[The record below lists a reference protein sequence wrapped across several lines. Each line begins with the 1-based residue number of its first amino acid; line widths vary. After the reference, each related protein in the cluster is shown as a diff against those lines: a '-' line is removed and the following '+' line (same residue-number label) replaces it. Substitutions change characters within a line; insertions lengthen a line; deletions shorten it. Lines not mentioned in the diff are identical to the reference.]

1 MGAMSDNGQH
11 DEGVLDK
18 LIAFAETA
26 AIGIGRFLNSAIKMV
41 LGGSAVERLI
51 RELQPTVE
59 KIGALEPELMK
70 LSDAELSAKT
80 EEFRNRFAAGETLDD
95 LLVETFAVVR
105 EAARRLEG
113 TPYPKRHYDVQL
125 IGGIVLHQGKIAEMI
140 TGEGKTL
147 VATLPAYLNALTGRS
162 VHVITVNDYLARRDA
177 VWMRPVYEF
186 LGMSVGAIQS
196 DMDPEER
203 QPIYACDIVYG
214 TNNEFGFDYLRDNMK
229 IRVEDQVQRELHYVI
244 IDEVDSVL
252 IDEARTPL
260 IISGMPEGTTDKY
273 YTANRAAQRLRKGVD
288 YEVKEKER
296 KCVLTE
302 DGILAAQKAVGVTD
316 FYSGKNIEWPHFI
329 DNALSAK
336 ELYQR
341 DRKYVVREGEVL
353 IVDEFTGRLMPGRR
367 WSDGLHQAIEA
378 KENLRVQEE
387 NQTLATI
394 TFQNLFRLYDKLSGM
409 TGTALTE
416 ASEFAKIY
424 GLEVVPIP
432 PNRPLKRHN
441 DPDLIYA
448 TDEEK
453 VDAIIEEIAETHAVG
468 RPVLVGTVSVER
480 SEMLADRLKRRGI
493 KHVVLNAKYH
503 KKESVIVAQAGE
515 PKAVTIATNMAGRG
529 TDIVLGG
536 NPTLELEALIES
548 QHGKTEVEA
557 MDLINVFRNARR
569 FTADPPNGPVD
580 LILPGMAAG
589 EVAVWDPALSP
600 GENIH
605 RAAAAIQVELSA
617 EDGKTLLARFGE
629 MEERAVADHDK
640 VVELGGLH
648 IVGTERHEA
657 RRIDN
662 QLRGR
667 SGRQGDPGSS
677 RFFLSLEDD
686 LMRIF
691 MGEWVRTFMRKM
703 GLGDGQPIESGLV
716 SRRIEG
722 AQKKVEEFN
731 FGSRKHLLEYDEVK
745 DEQRKLVYG
754 ERQAVLDA
762 FREREPSDIAAEMLA
777 EFLAPEWLA
786 SDGIE
791 TARSFE
797 PVAAAVKAVCGVD
810 VSEDKWRELRLREF
824 CEYVARLASSERP
837 ADDEVAA
844 AAASAVADAVGP
856 FDTVRARSDEQQRGR
871 ARELGFDIQTPWS
884 EEFARLLTTRLVESV
899 DGGSTAE
906 IVRDWV
912 RRGLAADLS
921 LVPAREWDYDAYQR
935 WIGELP
941 CAIGGA
947 EWQPTLAR
955 PENIEPLV
963 TERLVHGLKQTK
975 SSTVAPMLVAAS
987 VGLYLASAEFRHRPS
1002 ALRLSFWANNRL
1014 GVEVG
1019 EDDIEALVAAAT
1031 DQVAGAAVEAKAR
1044 QLDGADG
1051 VALYWHFPAILSAV
1065 RETLAADGC
1074 DVAGLCER
1082 LDEDFGA
1089 TADPF
1094 DLSKVGGEELP
1105 NAIAKVIEN
1114 SDAPNIYCRGLD
1126 DIVSRTFHNVIDSVV
1141 GEYVDAEQGPEE
1153 RSFGPLLS
1161 WAEGLGLAVSR
1172 DEWFALSR
1180 KELCVVCGNQVRDL
1194 PDDEARDMVHRCVSS
1209 SVQHFLASELF
1220 AEDVSYEHLAM
1231 WARGRFSFAGSSV
1244 KLDTALPRAV
1254 DARRAEARTNLIEH
1268 VQKEVA
1274 SEGAEQPEVIS
1285 RMARM
1290 ALDAYLMTHAASEAI
1305 DVEPLAKWVNSKLHV
1320 SAPAAQMH
1328 EMMDIDER
1336 TVANFV
1342 DERAQKALARHK
1354 PERIVV
1360 DAVGAAF
1367 ECLVPPETFPDT
1379 WNATG
1384 LEEWLK
1390 KWDADD
1396 ALDVYE
1402 LMEDVHGTMLSVF
1415 AEAAISGYG
1424 ERPPGSVA
1432 VEVVRQ
1438 AVATFLDADLAE
1450 GGRNFAGLGGKVNR
1464 KFEIGLGAFELSKLA
1479 VDDIRELVETRAFRS
1494 LDRRADQIGHRRLHW
1509 VARVLILQAID
1520 SRWKDHLAV
1529 MDSLESGIGLRG
1541 YAQVDPKIAYKRE
1554 GYEAFKAMI
1563 AAIQEEVSDMLL
1575 KVDIDLGTE
1584 VHDEDGGMEMRHGAV
1599 SAYEQQQDQ
1608 AVANSKRSEAV
1619 ARPVR
1624 AQEGPSRNAPCPC
1637 GSGKKYKHCCM
1648 GKA

>member
-1 MGAMSDNGQH
+1 MSDNGQH
-11 DEGVLDK
+11 DESVFDK
-18 LIAFAETA
+18 LLAFGEAAVVGVGRVLNA
-26 AIGIGRFLNSAIKMV
+26 AIKTV
-41 LGGSAVERLI
+41 LGGSAVERII
-51 RELQPTVE
+51 RDLQPTVQ

-70 LSDAELSAKT
+70 LSDTELSAKT
-80 EEFRNRFAAGETLDD
+80 EEFKNRFIAGETLDD
-95 LLVETFAVVR
+95 LLVEAFAVVR

-125 IGGIVLHQGKIAEMI
+125 IGGVVLHQGKIAEMI

-147 VATLPAYLNALTGRS
+147 VATLPAYLNALTGKS

-196 DMDPEER
+196 DMDPDER

-229 IRVEDQVQRELHYVI
+229 IRVEDQVQRELHYAI

-260 IISGMPEGTTDKY
+260 IISGMPEGATDKY
-273 YTANRAAQRLRKGVD
+273 YIANRVAQRLHKGVH

-296 KCVLTE
+296 RCVLTE
-302 DGILAAQKAVGVTD
+302 EGILAAQKAVGVTD
-316 FYSGKNIEWPHFI
+316 FYTGKNIEWPHFI

-341 DRKYVVREGEVL
+341 DRKYVVREGDVL

-432 PNRPLKRHN
+432 PNKPLKRQN

-453 VDAIIEEIAETHAVG
+453 VDAIIDEIAETHAIG

-480 SEMLADRLKRRGI
+480 SEMLAELLKRRGI
-493 KHVVLNAKYH
+493 KHTVLNAKYH

-569 FTADPPNGPVD
+569 FTAEPPDGPVD
-580 LILPGMAAG
+580 LILPGMAPG

-605 RAAAAIQVELSA
+605 RASSAINVEMLA
-617 EDGKTLLARFGE
+617 EDGEALLARFGE
-629 MEERAVADHDK
+629 MEERATADHEK

-667 SGRQGDPGSS
+667 AGRQGDPGSS

-703 GLGDGQPIESGLV
+703 GLGGGQPIESGMV

-762 FREREPSDIAAEMLA
+762 FREREPTDIAGEILA
-777 EFLAPEWLA
+777 EFFAPEWLA
-786 SDGIE
+786 GEGVEIR
-791 TARSFE
+791 RSFE
-797 PVAAAVKAVCGVD
+797 PVAAAVKAACGAGVT
-810 VSEDKWRELRLREF
+810 EDKWRELRLREF
-824 CEYVARLASSERP
+824 CEYAARLASSERP
-837 ADDEVAA
+837 AEDEVLAA
-844 AAASAVADAVGP
+844 AAAAVADAVGP
-856 FDTVRARSDEQQRGR
+856 FDTPQARSDEKQSER
-871 ARELGFDIQTPWS
+871 ARELGFDIQVPWS
-884 EEFARLLTTRLVESV
+884 EVFAGLLTSRLAEAVG
-899 DGGSTAE
+899 DGSTAE
-906 IVRDWV
+906 MVQSWV
-912 RRGLAADLS
+912 RRGLAADLP
-921 LVPAREWDYDAYQR
+921 LLPAQEWDYDAYQQ

-941 CAIGGA
+941 CKIGGA

-955 PENIEPLV
+955 PENVEPLV
-963 TERLVHGLKQTK
+963 VERLGHGIAQTK
-975 SSTVAPMLVAAS
+975 SSRMAPMLVAAS
-987 VGLYLASAEFRHRPS
+987 VKLYLGSNAFRRRPS
-1002 ALRLSFWANNRL
+1002 ALRLSLWAGNRL
-1014 GVEVG
+1014 GVAIGADE
-1019 EDDIEALVAAAT
+1019 IETLIAAAT
-1031 DQVAGAAVEAKAR
+1031 DDVARAAAEAKAA
-1044 QLDGADG
+1044 QLDGTEG
-1051 VALYWHFPAILSAV
+1051 VALYWHFPAILSVV
-1065 RETLAADGC
+1065 RETLAADGR
-1074 DVAGLCER
+1074 DFAGLCER

-1089 TADPF
+1089 AADAF
-1094 DLSKVGGEELP
+1094 DLSKLGAEALP
-1105 NAIAKVIEN
+1105 AAVAVAIAD
-1114 SDAPNIYCRGLD
+1114 SDAPNIYCRGLE
-1126 DIVSRTFHNVIDSVV
+1126 DIVSRTFHNVIDSAV
-1141 GEYVDAEQGPEE
+1141 GEYVDAEQVPEE
-1153 RSFGPLLS
+1153 RSFGPLLH
-1161 WAEGLGLAVSR
+1161 WAEGLGLALSR

-1180 KELCVVCGNQVRDL
+1180 KELCIVLGNQVCDL
-1194 PDDEARDMVHRCVSS
+1194 PADEARDIVHQCVSS
-1209 SVQHFLASELF
+1209 SVQHFLASESF
-1220 AEDVSYEHLAM
+1220 ADDVSYEHLAA
-1231 WARGRFSFAGSSV
+1231 WARGRFSFASSSV

-1254 DARRAEARTNLIEH
+1254 DARRAGARAHLIEH
-1268 VQKEVA
+1268 VQNEVA
-1274 SEGAEQPEVIS
+1274 SEGAEQHEVIS
-1285 RMARM
+1285 RMVRM
-1290 ALDAYLMTHAASEAI
+1290 ALDAYLMTHAATEAI
-1305 DVEPLAKWVNSKLHV
+1305 DVEPLARWVNSKLHV
-1320 SAPAAQMH
+1320 SAPAAQMQ

-1336 TVANFV
+1336 TVSNFI
-1342 DERAQKALARHK
+1342 DERAQKALTKHK
-1354 PERIVV
+1354 PERLVA

-1390 KWDADD
+1390 RWKADD

-1402 LMEDVHGTMLSVF
+1402 LMENVHADMLDVFT
-1415 AEAAISGYG
+1415 EAAMAGYG
-1424 ERPPGSVA
+1424 ERPPGAVA
-1432 VEVVRQ
+1432 VEAVCQ
-1438 AVATFLDADLAE
+1438 AAATFLDADLAE
-1450 GGRNFAGLGGKVNR
+1450 GGRNFVGLGSKMNR
-1464 KFEIGLGAFELSKLA
+1464 KFGAGFGAFELSKLA
-1479 VDDIRELVETRAFRS
+1479 VDDIRALVETRAFQA
-1494 LDRRADQIGHRRLHW
+1494 LDRRAEQIGRRRLHW
-1509 VARVLILQAID
+1509 VSRVLILQAID

-1541 YAQVDPKIAYKRE
+1541 YAQVDPKLAYKKE
-1554 GYEAFKAMI
+1554 GYEAFEAMI

-1584 VHDEDGGMEMRHGAV
+1584 VHDEDGGMEMRHGSM
-1599 SAYEQQQDQ
+1599 SAYQQQQDQ
-1608 AVANSKRSEAV
+1608 AIADSKRSEAGP
-1619 ARPVR
+1619 RPVR
-1624 AQEGPSRNAPCPC
+1624 SQEEPSRNAPCPC

>member
-1 MGAMSDNGQH
+1 MSDNGQH
-11 DEGVLDK
+11 DESVLDK
-18 LIAFAETA
+18 LIAFGETA
-26 AIGIGRFLNSAIKMV
+26 AIVVGRFLNAAIKMV
-41 LGGSAVERLI
+41 LGGSAVERII
-51 RELQPTVE
+51 RDLQPTVD
-59 KIGALEPELMK
+59 KISALEPELMK
-70 LSDAELSAKT
+70 LSDTELSAKT
-80 EEFRNRFAAGETLDD
+80 DEFRGRFAAGETLDD
-95 LLVETFAVVR
+95 LLVEAFAVVR

-147 VATLPAYLNALTGRS
+147 VATLPAYLNALTGKS

-196 DMDPEER
+196 DMDPDER
-203 QPIYACDIVYG
+203 QPIYACDVVYG

-260 IISGMPEGTTDKY
+260 IISGMPEGATDKY
-273 YTANRAAQRLRKGVD
+273 YIANRAAQRLRKGLH

-296 KCVLTE
+296 RCVLTE
-302 DGILAAQKAVGVTD
+302 EGILAAQKAVGVTD
-316 FYSGKNIEWPHFI
+316 FYTGKDIEWPHFI

-341 DRKYVVREGEVL
+341 DRKYVVRDGEVL
-353 IVDEFTGRLMPGRR
+353 IVDEFTGRLMSGRR

-378 KENLRVQEE
+378 KENLHVQEE

-416 ASEFAKIY
+416 AAEFAKIY

-432 PNRPLKRHN
+432 PNRPLQRQN
-441 DPDLIYA
+441 DPDLIYS
-448 TDEEK
+448 TDDEK
-453 VDAIIEEIAETHAVG
+453 VNAIIDEIAETHAEG

-480 SEMLADRLKRRGI
+480 SEMLAERLKQRGI
-493 KHVVLNAKYH
+493 KHTVLNAKYH

-536 NPTLELEALIES
+536 NPTLELEALVES

-557 MDLINVFRNARR
+557 MDLTNVFRNARR
-569 FTADPPNGPVD
+569 LTADPPDGPVD
-580 LILPGMAAG
+580 LILPGLAAG

-605 RAAAAIQVELSA
+605 RTSAAIRIEVSA
-617 EDGKTLLARFGE
+617 EDGELLLSRFVE
-629 MEERAVADHDK
+629 MEEEATAAHNQ
-640 VVELGGLH
+640 VVKLGGLH

-667 SGRQGDPGSS
+667 AGRQGDPGSS

-691 MGEWVRTFMRKM
+691 MGDWVRTFMQKM
-703 GLGDGQPIESGLV
+703 SLGDGQPIESGMV

-731 FGSRKHLLEYDEVK
+731 FGARKHLLEYDEVK
-745 DEQRKLVYG
+745 NEQRMLVYG

-762 FREREPSDIAAEMLA
+762 FREREPDDVVGEMLA
-777 EFLAPEWLA
+777 EFVAPEWLA
-786 SDGIE
+786 GEDVEVG
-791 TARSFE
+791 RSFE
-797 PVAAAVKAVCGVD
+797 PLASAVKAVCGVD
-810 VSEDKWRELRLREF
+810 VTEDKWRELRFREF
-824 CEYVARLASSERP
+824 CEYAARLASSEHP
-837 ADDEVAA
+837 ADDDIASAA
-844 AAASAVADAVGP
+844 GSAVADAVGS
-856 FDTVRARSDEQQRGR
+856 FDTPQMRSDEQQSGR

-884 EEFARLLTTRLVESV
+884 EVFADFLTSRLAEAVE
-899 DGGSTAE
+899 GGSTAE

-912 RRGLAADLS
+912 RRGVAADLP
-921 LVPAREWDYDAYQR
+921 LLPAQEWNYDAYQQ

-941 CAIGGA
+941 CKIGGA
-947 EWQPTLAR
+947 EWQPLLAR
-955 PENIEPLV
+955 SENIEPLV
-963 TERLVHGLKQTK
+963 AERLADGFAQADAGEVV
-975 SSTVAPMLVAAS
+975 STLAAAS
-987 VGLYLASAEFRHRPS
+987 VRLYLGSNAFRRRPS
-1002 ALRLSFWANNRL
+1002 ALRLSFWAGNRL
-1014 GVEVG
+1014 GVEIG
-1019 EDDIEALVAAAT
+1019 EDDIEALIAAAT
-1031 DQVAGAAVEAKAR
+1031 DDVARAAAEAKAR
-1044 QLDGADG
+1044 QLDGPDG
-1051 VALYWHFPAILSAV
+1051 VALYWHFPAISAAV
-1065 RETLAADGC
+1065 RGTLAAGARDL
-1074 DVAGLCER
+1074 AGLCER
-1082 LDEDFGA
+1082 LEEDFEA
-1089 TADPF
+1089 AADPF
-1094 DLSKVGGEELP
+1094 DLSKLGGEKLP
-1105 NAIAKVIEN
+1105 QAIAEAIAD

-1126 DIVSRTFHNVIDSVV
+1126 EIVSRTFHTVIDAVV
-1141 GEYVDAEQGPEE
+1141 DEYVDAEQGPEE
-1153 RSFGPLLS
+1153 RSFGPLLG
-1161 WAEGLGLAVSR
+1161 WAEGLGLTVSR

-1180 KELCVVCGNQVRDL
+1180 RELCIVLGNQVCDL
-1194 PDDEARDMVHRCVSS
+1194 PDDEARDIVRRCVNS
-1209 SVQHFLASELF
+1209 SVQHFLSSESF
-1220 AEDVSYEHLAM
+1220 AEDMSYEHLAT
-1231 WARGRFSFAGSSV
+1231 WARGRFSFASSSV

-1254 DARRAEARTNLIEH
+1254 DARRAEAKARLIEH

-1285 RMARM
+1285 RMVRM
-1290 ALDAYLMTHAASEAI
+1290 ALDAYLMTHAATESI
-1305 DVEPLAKWVNSKLHV
+1305 DVESLAKWVNSKLHV
-1320 SAPAAQMH
+1320 SAPAAQMQD
-1328 EMMDIDER
+1328 MMDIDER
-1336 TVANFV
+1336 TVSNFI
-1342 DERAQKALARHK
+1342 DERAQRALAKQK
-1354 PERIVV
+1354 PERIVA

-1367 ECLVPPETFPDT
+1367 ECLLPPETFPDT

-1390 KWDADD
+1390 RWDVDD
-1396 ALDVYE
+1396 AVDVYE
-1402 LMEDVHGTMLSVF
+1402 LMENVHADMLGVF
-1415 AEAAISGYG
+1415 TEAAISGYG
-1424 ERPPGSVA
+1424 ERPPGAVA
-1432 VEVVRQ
+1432 VEAVRQ
-1438 AVATFLDADLAE
+1438 AAATFLDADLAE
-1450 GGRNFAGLGGKVNR
+1450 GGRNFTGLGSKANR

-1479 VDDIRELVETRAFRS
+1479 VDEIRELIETRAFQA
-1494 LDRRADQIGHRRLHW
+1494 LDRRAEQIGRRRLHW

-1541 YAQVDPKIAYKRE
+1541 YAQVDPKLAYKKE
-1554 GYEAFKAMI
+1554 GYEAFEAMI
-1563 AAIQEEVSDMLL
+1563 GAIQEEVSDMLL

-1584 VHDEDGGMEMRHGAV
+1584 VHDEEGGMEMRHGST
-1599 SAYEQQQDQ
+1599 SAYQQQQDQ
-1608 AVANSKRSEAV
+1608 AIADSKRSEAGP
-1619 ARPVR
+1619 RPVR
-1624 AQEGPSRNAPCPC
+1624 AQQEPSRNDPCPC